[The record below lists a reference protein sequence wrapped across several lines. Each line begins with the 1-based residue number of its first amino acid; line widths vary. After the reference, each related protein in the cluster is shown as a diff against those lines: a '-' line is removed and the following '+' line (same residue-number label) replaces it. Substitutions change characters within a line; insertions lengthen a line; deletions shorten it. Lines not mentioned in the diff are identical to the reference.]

1 MENKELKNYIAS
13 IAKAVVM
20 FIYGM
25 SLLIV
30 GLIIYIP
37 GEKNPALPNLNI
49 KLGLVLYVSYA
60 LVSTLFLYMCYKHIN
75 KAE

>member
-13 IAKAVVM
+13 VVKAVVM

-37 GEKNPALPNLNI
+37 GEKNSALLNLNI
-49 KLGLVLYVSYA
+49 KFGLVLYVAYA
-60 LVSTLFLYMCYKHIN
+60 LVSTLFLYICYKNID

>member
-13 IAKAVVM
+13 VAKAVVM

-37 GEKNPALPNLNI
+37 GEKNSALLNLNI
-49 KLGLVLYVSYA
+49 KFGLVLYVAYA
-60 LVSTLFLYMCYKHIN
+60 LVSTLFLYICYKHIE